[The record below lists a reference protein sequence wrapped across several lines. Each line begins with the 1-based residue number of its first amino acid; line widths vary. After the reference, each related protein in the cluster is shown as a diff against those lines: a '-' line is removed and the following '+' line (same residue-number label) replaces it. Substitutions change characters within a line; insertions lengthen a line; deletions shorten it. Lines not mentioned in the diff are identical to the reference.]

1 MEEEIGTI
9 VEVKGNQAAVGMEK
23 GEYCN
28 HCAAKTA
35 CQPMGETRRR
45 VMVTNTPGAQVGDR
59 VALSYQAKS
68 RLMAASIVSL
78 LPIICLFLG
87 YFLGNFLFQGEGVKV
102 ISALVGLAVGF
113 LILKVLN
120 TLMAGRSDLA
130 PQIIRVEQ
138 RGRRIPQR
146 TQRKD

>member
-1 MEEEIGTI
+1 
-9 VEVKGNQAAVGMEK
+9 VVVK
-23 GEYCN
+23 
-28 HCAAKTA
+28 
-35 CQPMGETRRR
+35 
-45 VMVTNTPGAQVGDR
+45 NTQRAQVGDR

-68 RLMAASIVSL
+68 RLMAASIVFL

-87 YFLGNFLFQGEGVKV
+87 YFLGNSLFQGEGVKV